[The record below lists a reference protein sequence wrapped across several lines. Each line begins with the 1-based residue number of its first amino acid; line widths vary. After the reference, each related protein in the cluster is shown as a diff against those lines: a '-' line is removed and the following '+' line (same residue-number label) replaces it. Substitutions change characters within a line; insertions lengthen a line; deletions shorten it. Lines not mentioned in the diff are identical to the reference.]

1 MRWVGHELV
10 GAPVTTAYLPA
21 TRTLTVGEE
30 ELRVVSDDATDARA
44 VTADGRTFR
53 LAKTGATVTR
63 YVAECDGRRYHARR
77 TGGGLRSK
85 RREIT
90 DARGRVVATTRGL
103 PSGEL
108 EVAPAGGA
116 EFTVDLAFI
125 SWALLLVDA
134 PVRRTLW

>member
-63 YVAECDGRRYHARR
+63 YAAECDGRRYHARR

>member
-1 MRWVGHELV
+1 MIWKELSLID
-10 GAPVTTAYLPA
+10 APVYTEYLAEQA
-21 TRTLTVGEE
+21 TLVVGREA
-30 ELRVVSDDATDARA
+30 LRVVSDDATDVRA
-44 VTADGRTFR
+44 AAADGRSYR
-53 LAKTGATVTR
+53 LVKRSATVSRYEAICGGTR
-63 YVAECDGRRYHARR
+63 YLARR
-77 TGGGLRSK
+77 TGGRLWEK